1 MKRIEIFCLT
11 ELEAEAKQ
19 DELYMEYE
27 SVQCVNAPLFGESGY
42 YSFIVK

>member
-1 MKRIEIFCLT
+1 MKRIEIFCLN
-11 ELEAEAKQ
+11 EQEAEAKQ
-19 DELYMEYE
+19 DELYAEFD